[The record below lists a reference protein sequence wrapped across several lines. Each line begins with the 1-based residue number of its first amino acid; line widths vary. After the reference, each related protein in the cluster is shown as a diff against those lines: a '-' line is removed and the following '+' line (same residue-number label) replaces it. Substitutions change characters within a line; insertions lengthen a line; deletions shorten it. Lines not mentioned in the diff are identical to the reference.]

1 MTIRTFIL
9 SEEQSAGLRRQLKQ
23 SQSSSVYRRATAL
36 LAVNQGTAVSN
47 VASLLG
53 VTRQTV
59 YNWMAAYSGNKTDK
73 NLHDAPRSGRPRLL
87 TEAIDARIVHALA
100 FSPENFGYRSNR
112 WSAATLRSHVGS
124 LLPCEVSD
132 ETFRRRLRHIG
143 YTWKDGHYVR
153 QAEANMTAEFQ
164 SGNNERQESVLTR
177 QSKRMHEN
185 GAHGA
190 ASKYF
195 C

>member
-36 LAVNQGTAVSN
+36 LAVNQGTSVSN
-47 VASLLG
+47 IASLLG

-59 YNWMAAYSGNKTDK
+59 YNWIAAYSGNAPDSD
-73 NLHDAPRSGRPRLL
+73 LHDAPRSGRPTLF

-124 LLPCEVSD
+124 LLSCEVSD
-132 ETFRRRLRHIG
+132 ETFRRRLRRIG
-143 YTWKDGHYVR
+143 YSWKDGRYVR
-153 QAEANMTAEFQ
+153 QAEPGMKAEFEPY
-164 SGNNERQESVLTR
+164 NYERADRTKPEQMYL
-177 QSKRMHEN
+177 
-185 GAHGA
+185 
-190 ASKYF
+190 
-195 C
+195 